1 MKNLNLVLATDKN
14 GKEITI
20 QNLENWI
27 RIGSKIELADFFY
40 DRFHVR
46 YLKPFEFENIEY
58 IKTHKNGFAI
68 MTSCCL
74 LIETFVSFTNSEFKN
89 TKNKS
94 ERSFGYFFLK
104 NKEFNSFSKG
114 GLDLSKYEKQTDKY
128 LNNKGIPKDFY
139 SNVRCGILHNG
150 ETKNNWKILRKGEL
164 FDEKNKAIN
173 ATKFMNN
180 LVIVIK
186 QFQNKLLVSDFNN
199 DEIWKTYKARLEYL
213 IEKSYTE

>member
-1 MKNLNLVLATDKN
+1 MKDLNLVLATDKN
-14 GKEITI
+14 GKKITI
-20 QNLENWI
+20 ENLEDWI
-27 RIGSKIELADFFY
+27 RKGSKTELADFFF
-40 DRFHVR
+40 DRFYVR
-46 YLKPFEFENIEY
+46 YLKPFEFENTEY

-74 LIETFVSFTNSEFKN
+74 LIETFVSFTNSEFKD

-164 FDEKNKAIN
+164 FDEKNKSIN

-180 LVIVIK
+180 LVTVIK
-186 QFQNKLLVSDFNN
+186 QFQDKLLNSDFNN

-213 IEKSYTE
+213 IEKSHTQ